1 MALDP
6 LALESATQALGD
18 RLRSEADEQNAYL
31 VRLPDGRVSVEL
43 EWIDIQSIA
52 QHVIAAYVAQLT
64 RSDSET

>member
-18 RLRSEADEQNAYL
+18 RLRSEANEQNAYL
-31 VRLPDGRVSVEL
+31 VRFPDGRVSVEL

-52 QHVIAAYVAQLT
+52 QHVIAAYVAQLNK
-64 RSDSET
+64 S

>member
-6 LALESATQALGD
+6 LALESAAQALGD

-52 QHVIAAYVAQLT
+52 QHVIAAYVARLNK
-64 RSDSET
+64 S

>member
-18 RLRSEADEQNAYL
+18 RLRLEADEQNAYL

-43 EWIDIQSIA
+43 EWIDIQSITRD
-52 QHVIAAYVAQLT
+52 VVAAYVEQLNK
-64 RSDSET
+64 SDSET